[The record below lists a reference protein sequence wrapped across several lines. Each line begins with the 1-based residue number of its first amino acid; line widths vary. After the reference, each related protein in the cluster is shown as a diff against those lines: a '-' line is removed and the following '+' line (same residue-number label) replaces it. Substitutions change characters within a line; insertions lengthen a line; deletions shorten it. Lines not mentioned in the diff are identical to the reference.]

1 MIEGSRELSHRIL
14 MHGYIPPQRFF
25 PYLQWPQIRDLPD
38 KANTLIIQPVGAIE
52 QHGPHLP
59 IIVDTVIATSI
70 IGKALHQLD
79 DAIAAYALPPLYY
92 GKSNEHSQFPGTIA
106 LSAQTLT
113 AVLMET
119 AESIYHA
126 GFRKLLLVNGHGGQ
140 PQILEIVARDLRV
153 QHDDLMIFPL
163 FVWGVPHRV
172 AEIVGQTEYDEG
184 IHAGDIETSVLL
196 ALLPEQVKMAAAVR
210 EFPKAF
216 PPGSLLSLE
225 GNLPMAWTMKDLSRS
240 GVVGDA
246 TAATSEKG
254 EAILNSV
261 SAGWVKV
268 FEEIYR
274 FEGLS
279 LQD

>member
-1 MIEGSRELSHRIL
+1 
-14 MHGYIPPQRFF
+14 
-25 PYLQWPQIRDLPD
+25 
-38 KANTLIIQPVGAIE
+38 
-52 QHGPHLP
+52 
-59 IIVDTVIATSI
+59 
-70 IGKALHQLD
+70 
-79 DAIAAYALPPLYY
+79 
-92 GKSNEHSQFPGTIA
+92 
-106 LSAQTLT
+106 
-113 AVLMET
+113 
-119 AESIYHA
+119 
-126 GFRKLLLVNGHGGQ
+126 
-140 PQILEIVARDLRV
+140 
-153 QHDDLMIFPL
+153 MIFPL